1 MQNESGASEQD
12 RVKGLVRSAQEGH
25 AEAFAGLYDDF
36 YGKIYRYV
44 LFKTGD
50 VTDAE
55 DITKDVF
62 LKMLQSIG
70 SFKWQG
76 PPFSSWL
83 FRIAHNLVVDH
94 FRKKARKKTVDLE
107 AAASATGAT
116 SYDLDSQLDLKLS
129 VQQVYGAMEGLTEL
143 QKEVLTLRFAGGLSV
158 QETSVAMRR
167 KENAVKALQHAAIK
181 KLRTILGT
189 GPEIP
194 ADSSV
199 PQWSP

>member
-1 MQNESGASEQD
+1 MQKESSPLDQD
-12 RVKGLVRSAQEGH
+12 RVKELVQSAQEGR

-55 DITKDVF
+55 DITEEVF
-62 LKMLQSIG
+62 LKMLQSIR
-70 SFKWQG
+70 SFKWKG
-76 PPFSSWL
+76 APFSSWL
-83 FRIAHNLVVDH
+83 FRIAHNLIVDH
-94 FRKKARKKTVDLE
+94 FRKKARKKTVALE
-107 AAASATGAT
+107 AAASTTGA
-116 SYDLDSQLDLKLS
+116 SSHDLDSQMDLELS
-129 VQQVYGAMEGLTEL
+129 VQQVYDAMEGLTEL

-158 QETSVAMRR
+158 QETSVAMKR

-189 GPEIP
+189 RPEVP
-194 ADSSV
+194 TDRSV

>member
-1 MQNESGASEQD
+1 MQKESGASDQD
-12 RVKGLVRSAQEGH
+12 RVKELVQNAQEGH

-55 DITKDVF
+55 DITEEVF
-62 LKMLQSIG
+62 LKMLESIR
-70 SFKWQG
+70 SFKWKG
-76 PPFSSWL
+76 HPFSSWL
-83 FRIAHNLVVDH
+83 FRIAHNLIVDH
-94 FRKKARKKTVDLE
+94 FRKKARKKTVPLE
-107 AAASATGAT
+107 AAASSTGA
-116 SYDLDSQLDLKLS
+116 SSHDLDSQLDLKLS
-129 VQQVYGAMEGLTEL
+129 VQQVYDAMKGLTEL

-158 QETSVAMRR
+158 QETSVAMKR

-189 GPEIP
+189 RSEVP
-194 ADSSV
+194 ADRSV